1 MLKQMLKMANVP
13 NEKALRKKYP
23 TEADFLREHGAQML
37 YMYGGNY
44 AEGGM
49 TPEDAAMQQGAA
61 QQQGGDGQAQQE
73 QIVQMIA
80 QALQQGAPED
90 QIIAKLVEMGLP
102 EDQAAQM
109 VQMVKQ
115 KLQEQMGGGQQQMS
129 PEEAQMQQQQQGAP
143 MGRYG
148 GMYDQGGMY
157 DDSRGLVNKGMT
169 NPYDT
174 RGIVNAYS
182 YGGPTH
188 NNSTYSAG
196 VSYKK
201 GGSFN
206 NPGFNA
212 LPDFV
217 QQQIMANTAMY
228 GGMYNYGGM
237 YATGGEPCVGAHM
250 IRNEE
255 GRCVCEEGF
264 EADQMTGECYAIGEE
279 SPDDEAIAEANQTA
293 GTRPVANGP
302 GGAPIPGGGLNAGFG
317 LEGNN
322 YNLNYGFGVGSDL
335 KSNVAHSLDFKIPKA
350 FRLGVNS
357 GDIGLKGNYAPGKSW
372 SGAITAGVPLSGIK
386 GRGDLLRFTGGM
398 GQQFNDPELTKAM
411 DPAADNFMRVNS
423 GKAPIAYNAGVEYL
437 GKMFGAKGPNVKI
450 KASYSKQKRGG
461 SVKTYED
468 GGFLTTNTSTLNPNN
483 ILGRLASESTSIQK
497 PMVLPPMETDSQREL
512 RQFGEMAG
520 TRLTREQ
527 KKAVENMSDDQGAM
541 YLREQYIKSLTPAQQ
556 EAYRIQ
562 QAFLRKDNE
571 RRGIRVNK
579 YGGLT
584 KFVGGGMP
592 EEQAAGQDQQ
602 QQLMQQ
608 VAQMLQ
614 QGAQPEQ
621 VLQQLVQMGIPQ
633 DQAQQLIQ
641 MIMQQMQGG
650 GAQQPPMRM
659 GGMTNKKYKK
669 GGEYNMSQS
678 DIQDLIKK
686 GYKIQYL

>member
-37 YMYGGNY
+37 YMFGGNY

-49 TPEDAAMQQGAA
+49 TPEDAAMQQEAA

-115 KLQEQMGGGQQQMS
+115 KLEEQMAGGQQMS
-129 PEEAQMQQQQQGAP
+129 PEEAQMQQQQAAP

-148 GMYDQGGMY
+148 GSYEYGGMAP
-157 DDSRGLVNKGMT
+157 DGRAIVNRG
-169 NPYDT
+169 PYEG
-174 RGIVNAYS
+174 RALVNAYA

-206 NPGFNA
+206 NPGFHA

-217 QQQIMANTAMY
+217 QEQIMANTAMY

-237 YATGGEPCVGAHM
+237 YAMGGEPCPGPHM
-250 IRNEE
+250 IKNDKDI
-255 GRCVCEEGF
+255 CVCEEGY
-264 EADQMTGECYAIGEE
+264 EASQMTGECEAIGEE
-279 SPDDEAIAEANQTA
+279 EDGETTTQPNQTA
-293 GTRPVANGP
+293 APRPAT

-317 LEGNN
+317 LEGKN
-322 YNLNYGFGVGSDL
+322 YNLNYGFGVGADL
-335 KSNVAHSLDFKIPKA
+335 KSNVVHNLDFKIPKA
-350 FRLGVNS
+350 FRAGVNS
-357 GDIGLKGNYAPGKSW
+357 GDISLTGRYAPGKSW

-386 GRGDLLRFTGGM
+386 GRGDLLKFTGGM
-398 GQQFNDPELTKAM
+398 GQQFTDPELTKAM

-423 GKAPIAYNAGVEYL
+423 GKTPIAYNAGVEYL

-450 KASYSKQKRGG
+450 KASYNKQ
-461 SVKTYED
+461 
-468 GGFLTTNTSTLNPNN
+468 
-483 ILGRLASESTSIQK
+483 
-497 PMVLPPMETDSQREL
+497 
-512 RQFGEMAG
+512 
-520 TRLTREQ
+520 
-527 KKAVENMSDDQGAM
+527 
-541 YLREQYIKSLTPAQQ
+541 
-556 EAYRIQ
+556 
-562 QAFLRKDNE
+562 
-571 RRGIRVNK
+571 K

-592 EEQAAGQDQQ
+592 EEQAAGQEQQ

-621 VLQQLVQMGIPQ
+621 VLQQLVQMGMPQ

-641 MIMQQMQGG
+641 MIMQQMQG
-650 GAQQPPMRM
+650 AQQPPMRM
-659 GGMTNKKYKK
+659 GGMTNQKYKK
-669 GGEYNMSQS
+669 GGEYEMSQS